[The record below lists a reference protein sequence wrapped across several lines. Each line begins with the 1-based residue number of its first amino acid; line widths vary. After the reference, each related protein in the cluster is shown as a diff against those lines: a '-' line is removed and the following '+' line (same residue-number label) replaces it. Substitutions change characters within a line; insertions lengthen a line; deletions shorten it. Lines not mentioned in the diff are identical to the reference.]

1 MYFYTENPL
10 KFAFSQNFEEPPLN
24 DNPHFGI
31 LGVPFDS
38 TTTYQPG
45 ARFGPLFVREASY
58 NFEKY
63 NLFSDKVLDV
73 NLCDIGNLEVVPGNL
88 EKTYMHLESV
98 ISSMSE
104 DGLIPLTIG
113 GEHSLSY
120 GVVNALNT
128 EDNLQDVTI
137 LHFDAHMDLRDDYMG
152 EKYSHATVMRRI
164 HDKNPSK
171 IIQMGIRSS
180 SPEEVEFARKNGI
193 NFYTPHDIKEDLRK
207 MGKIISQIDGPL
219 YVTVDIDVLDPA
231 YAPSVGTPSPCG
243 INPEELESLI
253 FHLKGKE
260 VIGFDVVEVSSTSIG
275 DVTSVNAAKILLD
288 FLFLQ

>member
-1 MYFYTENPL
+1 
-10 KFAFSQNFEEPPLN
+10 
-24 DNPHFGI
+24 
-31 LGVPFDS
+31 
-38 TTTYQPG
+38 
-45 ARFGPLFVREASY
+45 
-58 NFEKY
+58 
-63 NLFSDKVLDV
+63 
-73 NLCDIGNLEVVPGNL
+73 
-88 EKTYMHLESV
+88 
-98 ISSMSE
+98 
-104 DGLIPLTIG
+104 
-113 GEHSLSY
+113 
-120 GVVNALNT
+120 
-128 EDNLQDVTI
+128 
-137 LHFDAHMDLRDDYMG
+137 MDLRDDYMG

-231 YAPSVGTPSPCG
+231 YAPSVSTPSPCG

-253 FHLKGKE
+253 SHLKGKE

-275 DVTSVNAAKILLD
+275 DITSVNAAKILLD

>member
-120 GVVNALNT
+120 GVINSINAQH
-128 EDNLQDVTI
+128 NLQDVTI

-180 SPEEVEFARKNGI
+180 SPEEVEFARKNDI
-193 NFYTPHDIKEDLRK
+193 DFYTPHDIKEDLRK
-207 MGKIISQIDGPL
+207 MGKLISQIDDPL